1 MNVTLS
7 QQFSFDA
14 SHQLDHLPAD
24 HPCHNLHG
32 HGYVVL
38 IEVSGTVD
46 PVTGF
51 LIDYND
57 IFRAVK
63 PLITQLD
70 HAHLNNIPGLK
81 IASTEY
87 IARWLWERIKP
98 KLPLLSKISISETP
112 LTRCEYRG
120 E

>member
-1 MNVTLS
+1 MIVTLS
-7 QQFSFDA
+7 HQFNFDA
-14 SHQLDHLPAD
+14 SHQLDHLPPH

-32 HGYVVL
+32 HGYVVFV
-38 IEVSGTVD
+38 EVTGEVD
-46 PVTGF
+46 PATGF
-51 LIDYND
+51 LIDYREIYD
-57 IFRAVK
+57 AVK
-63 PLITQLD
+63 PLIDQLD
-70 HAHLNNIPGLK
+70 HHHLNDIEGLT

-98 KLPLLSKISISETP
+98 KLSGLGKITISETP